1 MLDKLDLIDIRILQL
16 LQENARMTNKEI
28 GEKLYKSAS
37 TINDRIRRMQ
47 EKGYIKKYVAVLDP
61 QMIGR
66 GLTAF
71 THVHLKDHSK
81 EIIYHFEEEIVK
93 LPEVLECYHMSGQY
107 DFILKVAV
115 SDLAAYHIFLMNNLF
130 EKFAIGS
137 IESTFVMRE
146 AKAEMAAP
154 LPPRQLQEKA
164 GKTSA
169 AKK

>member
-1 MLDKLDLIDIRILQL
+1 MLDKLDQTDIRILQI
-16 LQENARMTNKEI
+16 LQDNARLTNKEI
-28 GEKLYKSAS
+28 GERLFKSAS

-47 EKGYIKKYVAVLDP
+47 DKGYIKKYVAVLEP
-61 QMIGR
+61 KMIGR
-66 GLTAF
+66 GFTAF

-81 EIIYHFEEEIVK
+81 EIINHFEEEIIK

-115 SDLAAYHIFLMNNLF
+115 ADLDAYHRFLMNNLF

-146 AKAEMAAP
+146 AKAEMPAP
-154 LPPRQLQEKA
+154 MP
-164 GKTSA
+164 S
-169 AKK
+169 

>member
-1 MLDKLDLIDIRILQL
+1 MLDKLDQTDIRILQI
-16 LQENARMTNKEI
+16 LQDNARLTNKEI
-28 GEKLYKSAS
+28 GAQLFKSAS

-47 EKGYIKKYVAVLDP
+47 DKGYIKKYVAVLDP
-61 QMIGR
+61 KMINR
-66 GLTAF
+66 GFTAF

-81 EIIYHFEEEIVK
+81 EIIYHFENEIVK

-115 SDLAAYHIFLMNNLF
+115 KDLDAYHVFLMNNLF
-130 EKFAIGS
+130 EKFSIGS

-154 LPPRQLQEKA
+154 ILP
-164 GKTSA
+164 
-169 AKK
+169 